1 MKRILVILLIGI
13 LFILAGCSQSDTE
26 STGSYAMIVVVNNK
40 EYNGTEAQLDTSK
53 QLEEEISKVIK
64 KTNANEMPQENNQ
77 SNYFPVGSKIYSVK
91 GTEDYIIVKNKE
103 NKKWLLEKVMNRE

>member
-1 MKRILVILLIGI
+1 MKRILVILLSGS
-13 LFILAGCSQSDTE
+13 LLVLAGCSQADTE

-53 QLEEEISKVIK
+53 QLGEEISKIIK
-64 KTNANEMPQENNQ
+64 KTKANEMPQENNQ

-91 GTEDYIIVKNKE
+91 GTEDYIIVKDKE
-103 NKKWLLEKVMNRE
+103 NKKWILEKVMNRE

>member
-1 MKRILVILLIGI
+1 MKRILVILLSGS
-13 LFILAGCSQSDTE
+13 LFVLAGCSQSDTE

-53 QLEEEISKVIK
+53 QLGEEINKIIK
-64 KTNANEMPQENNQ
+64 KTKANEMPQGNNQ

-91 GTEDYIIVKNKE
+91 GTEDYIIVKDKE
-103 NKKWLLEKVMNRE
+103 NKKWVLEKVMNRE

>member
-1 MKRILVILLIGI
+1 MKRIFVILLSGI
-13 LFILAGCSQSDTE
+13 LFVLAGCSQTDTE

-53 QLEEEISKVIK
+53 QLGEEISKIIK

-91 GTEDYIIVKNKE
+91 GTEDYIIIKDKE